1 MAREFAAPWAVRA
14 VKDGLSANAGYR
26 SAVAAGA
33 GVRRATFLRLYAE
46 ARNALAGTLDEATR
60 PLAARPHGA
69 EIFVMETQTHTG
81 FLQHG
86 MLFTRNRETGDV
98 SSHFRSITTDVL
110 MTRGDV
116 LATIEDRARRETRTN
131 GTLDGEVVLG
141 STYLGT
147 YIMVPKQ
154 GE

>member
-26 SAVAAGA
+26 AAVAAGA

-46 ARNALAGTLDEATR
+46 ARNALAGTLDEATL
-60 PLAARPHGA
+60 PLDERPHGNRVFA
-69 EIFVMETQTHTG
+69 METQIQTG
-81 FLQHG
+81 YLQHG
-86 MLFTRNRETGDV
+86 MVFTRNRETGDV
-98 SSHFRSITTDVL
+98 TSHFRSITTDVL

-116 LATIEDRARRETRTN
+116 LATIEDKARAETRTN

-147 YIMVPKQ
+147 YIMAPKQ